1 MELLPTAARELRLAA
16 RRSRTYWTRVGF
28 IALAILFVF
37 GLLSPSFRGVR
48 SPAETGQYLFLA
60 LGGMAFFLSLIS
72 GAFMTADALSEE
84 KRDGT
89 LGLLFLTDLRGHD
102 VVLGKLVGKGLNPFY
117 SLISV
122 LPLLALPMIIG
133 GVTPGEFFRMSL
145 VLLNTMFFSLTLAI
159 AISAVS
165 VAGRRAWAVTVLTLA
180 AVCGL
185 PWALVG
191 LTKSSPVA
199 VALTQF
205 SPAFGWVTAMDSQ
218 YGSNESMFWSSLG
231 FIHFLGWVSLLMAC
245 VAAPRFWQDFP
256 PNPRRAEWQRHWRM
270 WLLGS
275 DEHQLAQRR
284 RWLDVNPLLWL
295 ARRERHRRAVFWG
308 FIALYFGGW
317 SLCRVLLEDAWLRPE
332 ITLVTAAV
340 LHLVLKIWLAMEVS
354 RRVAT
359 DRQNGVLEL
368 LLVSPLPV
376 PEILNGLV
384 AGIARQFLSPVLLIL
399 GVDVLLLTFGMNS
412 GAGGQATVALTFL
425 AGVGMFAAD
434 AYALTWVGLWQGLAA
449 KNSGVAFLRTIFLVL
464 VMPWLIFTGLGAILF
479 VSGPA
484 SAGPVI
490 AAWFAVGYLTDLIAS
505 LLATGWLA
513 DHFRTVAAEG
523 AESHFKWSR
532 LLRRQ
537 STLSDKDALAG
548 HYSLHGDS

>member
-1 MELLPTAARELRLAA
+1 MELLPTAARELRLAS

-28 IALAILFVF
+28 NSLAILFVF

-48 SPAETGQYLFLA
+48 TPAETGQFLFVA
-60 LGGMAFFLSLIS
+60 LSGMAFFLSLLS
-72 GAFMTADALSEE
+72 GAFMTSDAVSEE
-84 KRDGT
+84 KREGT

-117 SLISV
+117 ALISV

-159 AISAVS
+159 AVSSVS
-165 VAGRRAWAVTVLTLA
+165 VAGQRAWTLTLLILA
-180 AVCGL
+180 TVSGL
-185 PWALVG
+185 PWALVN
-191 LTKSSPVA
+191 LMKSSPVS

-205 SPAFGWVTAMDSQ
+205 SPVFGWLTSMDSE
-218 YGSNESMFWSSLG
+218 YGSKESMFWNSLG
-231 FIHFLGWVSLLMAC
+231 FIHFLAWISLLLAC
-245 VAAPRFWQDFP
+245 FAAPRFWQDFP
-256 PNPRRAEWQRHWRM
+256 PNPRQAEWQRRWRS

-275 DEHQLAQRR
+275 NEHQLAQRR

-308 FIALYFGGW
+308 FILLYFFGW
-317 SLCRVLLEDAWLRPE
+317 LLCRFLMQDAWLGPE
-332 ITLVTAAV
+332 VTLITASV

-354 RRVAT
+354 RRIAM
-359 DRQNGVLEL
+359 DKQNGVLEL
-368 LLVSPLPV
+368 LLVTPLEV
-376 PEILNGLV
+376 ADILNGFV
-384 AGIARQFLSPVLLIL
+384 AGFARQFLGPVLVIL
-399 GVDVLLLTFGMNS
+399 GADVLLLTFGMNLATGS
-412 GAGGQATVALTFL
+412 QASLALTFL
-425 AGVGMFAAD
+425 AGIGMFAAD
-434 AYALTWVGLWQGLAA
+434 VYALTWVGLWQGLTA
-449 KNSGVAFLRTIFLVL
+449 KNSGVAFLRTIFIVV

-479 VSGPA
+479 VSGPG

-490 AAWFAVGYLTDLIAS
+490 ATWFAVGYLTDLMAS

-523 AESHFKWSR
+523 AGSHLKLSQ
-532 LLRRQ
+532 LLRRR
-537 STLSDKDALAG
+537 TEVPDKDALAG
-548 HYSLHGDS
+548 NYSLFGDS